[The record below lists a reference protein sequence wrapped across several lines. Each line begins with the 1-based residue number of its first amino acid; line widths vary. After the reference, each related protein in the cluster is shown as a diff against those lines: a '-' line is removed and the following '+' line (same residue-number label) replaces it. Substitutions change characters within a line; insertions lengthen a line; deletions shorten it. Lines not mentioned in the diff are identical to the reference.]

1 MSPSA
6 NSAARN
12 PSIRNI
18 AMSDEIRSYAELREL
33 IRVSLRIQHPE
44 WVNSEGNSP
53 ICDFYDARLAEL
65 LGLVPSREDGA
76 ELPVGDSVEKDKNKA
91 Q

>member
-1 MSPSA
+1 
-6 NSAARN
+6 
-12 PSIRNI
+12 
-18 AMSDEIRSYAELREL
+18 MSDEIRSYAELREL

-44 WVNSEGNSP
+44 WVNSDGNSP

-65 LGLVPSREDGA
+65 LGLVPAREDGA
-76 ELPVGDSVEKDKNKA
+76 ELPVGDGVEKAKNRA